1 MDIKVTKT
9 RRGDT
14 IFVFRFEDEEDRD
27 FWIDTWLE
35 CANRAGKGIKDYNPA
50 CLKYMVSTLKNRT
63 DDKYATDSYKF
74 SGMLFENEFVN
85 FANETAYLMC
95 IFNKLLGE
103 STVLINRYENACD
116 RYETVCDGYKNLCD
130 KYDKLCDDK
139 DVKYG
144 SLCNEYEE
152 LCNKWK
158 RLFDDIMTDSNDT
171 EELDVK
177 TDDKID
183 KDTSDD
189 SEASVELVEISAKI
203 NKKVDDVMKELAAE
217 YNVPYSD
224 VVRLSIDGHL
234 EEYLKQVDVDTVQSK
249 KDDEYVNLCLQLG
262 EDFTKLPRAEFIAK
276 YQNEPEEGQTDD
288 EIEIPD
294 DLDWMKEIEV
304 DESALNS
311 TSVDDSEDNL
321 DWMEEIEIHDDS
333 LSE

>member
-1 MDIKVTKT
+1 MIIERKT
-9 RRGDT
+9 SRRGGT
-14 IFVFRFEDEEDRD
+14 IFVFKFEDEKERD
-27 FWIDTWLE
+27 FWLDKWEE
-35 CANRAGKGIKDYNPA
+35 CANRAGKRIKDYNPEY
-50 CLKYMVSTLKNRT
+50 LKQVVSTLRKRT

-74 SGMLFENEFVN
+74 SGMLFENEFVD

-103 STVLINRYENACD
+103 SMVLINRYENACD
-116 RYETVCDGYKNLCD
+116 RYETVCDRYKNLCD
-130 KYDKLCDDK
+130 RYDKLCDDK
-139 DVKYG
+139 DEKYG
-144 SLCNEYEE
+144 KLCDEYEE
-152 LCNKWK
+152 LCNEWK
-158 RLFDDIMTDSNDT
+158 RLFDDIMIDSNDA
-171 EELDVK
+171 EKLDVK
-177 TDDKID
+177 TDDKIN

-189 SEASVELVEISAKI
+189 SEESVELVEISAKI

-249 KDDEYVNLCLQLG
+249 KDDEYVDLCLQLG
-262 EDFTKLPRAEFIAK
+262 EDFTKLSRAEFIAK
-276 YQNEPEEGQTDD
+276 YQNEPEEGKTDD

-304 DESALNS
+304 DENTLNS
-311 TSVDDSEDNL
+311 TSVDDSKDDL
-321 DWMEEIEIHDDS
+321 DWMKEIEIHDDS